1 MEVVAAAAI
10 GAGVSAA
17 TGGDPL
23 KGALIGGATSGVG
36 QFGSLGAAKG
46 GAAGSGGG
54 MFDSMGDMLGDVTIK
69 GATTNGGAS
78 SGNFFGSLFSGGGS
92 FGGFGR
98 TGLQGLQILG
108 AVDSVVSPFMQ
119 GQRAADIADINAA
132 QTDLDIQQKLLQGRE
147 SSVRALETLNQQSAH
162 NIAAGFASG
171 IGLSPTVAS
180 SIDSITRKHK
190 FDDTL
195 TRTSNVLQAGALQR
209 KGELQR
215 AQGQTAKV
223 RGTFESLGAIAPA
236 AKTIKNTLFSG

>member
-1 MEVVAAAAI
+1 MEVVAAKAVASTAATATTAAAAGGTSLAAGTFAGV
-10 GAGVSAA
+10 GAGSAAAGAGLMGAGATTAAA
-17 TGGDPL
+17 TGF
-23 KGALIGGATSGVG
+23 GAAMTGIGSALSSFSGVG
-36 QFGSLGAAKG
+36 
-46 GAAGSGGG
+46 
-54 MFDSMGDMLGDVTIK
+54 
-69 GATTNGGAS
+69 S
-78 SGNFFGSLFSGGGS
+78 SVL
-92 FGGFGR
+92 
-98 TGLQGLQILG
+98 TGLQLVG

-162 NIAAGFASG
+162 NITAGFASG

>member
-23 KGALIGGATSGVG
+23 KGALIGGATAGIG
-36 QFGSLGAAKG
+36 QFGS
-46 GAAGSGGG
+46 AGTSGPGGG
-54 MFDSMGDMLGDVTIK
+54 MFDSMGDMVGDVTVS
-69 GATTNGGAS
+69 GATTNSATTRASGG
-78 SGNFFGSLFSGGGS
+78 LFSGLMDGLGS
-92 FGGFGR
+92 FGGGGFGSNVL
-98 TGLQGLQILG
+98 TGLQVVG
-108 AVDSVVSPFMQ
+108 AVDSVVSPFME
-119 GQRAADIADINAA
+119 GQRAADIAEVNAA

-171 IGLSPTVAS
+171 IGLSPSVAS
-180 SIDSITRKHK
+180 SIDSITRKHR

-195 TRTSNVLQAGALQR
+195 TRTSNILEAGALQR
-209 KGELQR
+209 KSELQR

-223 RGTFESLGAIAPA
+223 RKTFESIGAVAPA
-236 AKTIKNTLFSG
+236 VKKVKTLFT

>member
-23 KGALIGGATSGVG
+23 KGALIGGATAGIG
-36 QFGSLGAAKG
+36 QLGSAGTS
-46 GAAGSGGG
+46 GSGGG
-54 MFDSMGDMLGDVTIK
+54 MFDSMGDMVGDVTVS
-69 GATTNGGAS
+69 GATTNAS
-78 SGNFFGSLFSGGGS
+78 SSGGLFSGLMDGFGSFGS
-92 FGGFGR
+92 FGGGGFGANVL
-98 TGLQGLQILG
+98 TGLQVVG

-119 GQRAADIADINAA
+119 GQRAADIAEINSA

-171 IGLSPTVAS
+171 IGLSPSVAS
-180 SIDSITRKHK
+180 SIDSITRKHR

-195 TRTSNVLQAGALQR
+195 TRTSNILQAGALQR

-223 RGTFESLGAIAPA
+223 RGTFESLGAVAPA
-236 AKTIKNTLFSG
+236 VKTIKTLFT